1 MLDSATNRCL
11 RTRRS
16 PWPDGTRS
24 VSIRSW
30 PVEQVNSPTH
40 RSWTSSDDGL
50 TEDEIAA
57 RFAEWLADLES
68 VTPVELHVNAADELH
83 RAYADDDV

>member
-1 MLDSATNRCL
+1 MA
-11 RTRRS
+11 RRAGEL
-16 PWPDGTRS
+16 PNP
-24 VSIRSW
+24 
-30 PVEQVNSPTH
+30 PVVDVV
-40 RSWTSSDDGL
+40 DDGL

-83 RAYADDDV
+83 RAFADDDV